1 MILKKKDF
9 VILNSTGEQG
19 IVIMTDDTYKQAEV
33 EFKDNSAAVYF
44 YKDLRKVEN

>member
-1 MILKKKDF
+1 MIIKKEDS

-19 IVIMTDDTYKQAEV
+19 IVIMTDDTHKQAEV
-33 EFKDNSAAVYF
+33 GFKDNSSAVYF